1 MYQTLVLNAYNY
13 SELIKHSIIP
23 AMLTILLTRVVQC
36 ISYEATDSKGQ
47 GSCGTLSVV
56 EKMVSLS
63 GNAAP
68 EESSMT
74 QSYITSHI
82 FLFSYICLWDH
93 CYNIYLDRNVW
104 NVLVLCYE

>member
-74 QSYITSHI
+74 QSYITSHYIFI
-82 FLFSYICLWDH
+82 FLHMFMGSLLQYIFGSKCLE
-93 CYNIYLDRNVW
+93 CFGP
-104 NVLVLCYE
+104 VL

>member
-1 MYQTLVLNAYNY
+1 LYN
-13 SELIKHSIIP
+13 
-23 AMLTILLTRVVQC
+23 

-74 QSYITSHI
+74 QSYITGHYSFILLQYVYGIIVTIYNSWLIETFSGKIMAYIIHAVLKCNACVAM
-82 FLFSYICLWDH
+82 FLGPSPPCLHTASD
-93 CYNIYLDRNVW
+93 
-104 NVLVLCYE
+104 